1 MMSQYENELYKIF
14 EENNRFANKYDIR
27 VSAGITP
34 PGDYRY
40 IAMPSSYVERIVDLF
55 EKMESDYE
63 KKLKDAESRS
73 RITERVKEFSNDTAA
88 FYFPFGRE

>member
-1 MMSQYENELYKIF
+1 MMSKYKNELYKIF
-14 EENNRFANKYDIR
+14 EENDRFANKYNIY
-27 VSAGITP
+27 VSAENTP

-40 IAMPSSYVERIVDLF
+40 IAMPSVYVEKIFDLF
-55 EKMESDYE
+55 EKIESDYE

-73 RITERVKEFSNDTAA
+73 RITERVKESSNDTAA